1 MSSESMILLLN
12 VTGLIVSFL
21 GGILLFLDSL
31 RTGSRFSE
39 MSVFLSYPPF
49 WRHPAWRL
57 AAPVGFIFVTLGFA
71 LLLPAAFAATKEQQR
86 KQPKTLYNANRLDSP
101 TQFIGQ
107 PWWATRS
114 RTR

>member
-1 MSSESMILLLN
+1 MILLLN

-101 TQFIGQ
+101 TQFTGQ